1 MNIGNFCRA
10 QILLG
15 KKNAEIL
22 ELVQIQ
28 FPAAKTTAACVA
40 WYKSDMRKKGL
51 LEKKVSAKA
60 MTREELLAQLA
71 ALDAKPVAEE
81 QPAEESQA

>member
-22 ELVQIQ
+22 ELVGKQ
-28 FPAAKTTAACVA
+28 FPEAKTTPACVA
-40 WYKSDMRKKGL
+40 WYKSDMRKKGMI
-51 LEKKVSAKA
+51 ERKVVAKT
-60 MTREELLAQLA
+60 MTREQLLEALA
-71 ALDAKPVAEE
+71 LLE
-81 QPAEESQA
+81 QPKVEEGETQT